1 MLPEI
6 WRRGGILGPTIDDFV
21 ERFFY
26 GMPGYERQSGMA
38 AWTPR
43 ADITE
48 DEREVTIDIELPGM
62 KKEDI
67 KVEVRNNV
75 LTISGERRQERKSET
90 PEGSRIERHYGRFE
104 RSFALPET
112 VDDQK
117 VSANYQ
123 GGVLTLHLPKTEKA
137 MPKEVK
143 VEVQG

>member
-6 WRRGGILGPTIDDFV
+6 WRRGGMLGPTFDDLL

-26 GMPGYERQSGMA
+26 GGPGMERQSGA
-38 AWTPR
+38 VVWTPR

-48 DEREVTIDIELPGM
+48 DDREVTIDIELPGM

-75 LTISGERRQERKSET
+75 LTISGERKQERRTES